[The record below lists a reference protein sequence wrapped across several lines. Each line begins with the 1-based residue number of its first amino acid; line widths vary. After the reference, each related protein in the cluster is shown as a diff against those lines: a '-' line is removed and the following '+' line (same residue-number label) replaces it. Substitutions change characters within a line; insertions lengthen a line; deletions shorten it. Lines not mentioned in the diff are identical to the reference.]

1 MKTNPTHDNTSWG
14 KIKAILLTFIL
25 SRLYLRMFGI
35 KRSLCS
41 FGQDIQTQNCYIYN
55 VNEVILQI
63 LIKTQEYL
71 FSELNKQAVLRRKLS
86 VQNTV

>member
-35 KRSLCS
+35 KGSLCS

>member
-1 MKTNPTHDNTSWG
+1 
-14 KIKAILLTFIL
+14 
-25 SRLYLRMFGI
+25 MFGI
-35 KRSLCS
+35 KGSLCS

-71 FSELNKQAVLRRKLS
+71 FSELNKQAVLRRKIKCPEHC
-86 VQNTV
+86 VKGQGPPHTEQNTLK